1 MKPSHIDTLVKI
13 TMDLEGHLLNSEN
26 CGRAAMEVQLSQIYK
41 RLTTVVGA
49 IQLDQDE
56 MSGALE

>member
-1 MKPSHIDTLVKI
+1 MKPSHIDALTKTTHSLESLALDFEARSRNEIEDRLWKI
-13 TMDLEGHLLNSEN
+13 HQE
-26 CGRAAMEVQLSQIYK
+26 
-41 RLTTVVGA
+41 LTTVVGA